1 MNFTCPYCNQVTTI
15 TSPNRDDNTKEVN
28 IRKDLLS
35 YKKDVYVKY
44 DAIACPNKSCKKMT
58 LSVDLIG
65 AKYNDYGQ
73 HSADKTIH
81 SWKLLPESH
90 AKPQPDYIPKQL
102 VQDYAEACRIRD
114 LSPKASATLARR
126 CLQGMIRDFHGIKD
140 KKSLYDEIDALKG
153 VIPASEW
160 DALDS
165 LRSIGNI
172 GAHMEKD
179 VDLIIDVTSE
189 EANTLIAFI
198 EYLFKQW
205 YVKRHDDEENLRA
218 VKAIAGIKKAQKKS
232 TPEKS
237 EQPTSTDAQQ

>member
-1 MNFTCPYCNQVTTI
+1 MNFTCPYCNHVTTI
-15 TSPNRDDNTKEVN
+15 TDPNKYNLWEKVAIKQNNTN
-28 IRKDLLS
+28 
-35 YKKDVYVKY
+35 Y
-44 DAIACPNKSCKKMT
+44 DHDIGVGFLVIACPNQDCKELTVTSRLTGSKS
-58 LSVDLIG
+58 G
-65 AKYNDYGQ
+65 YNQMQGSFNAQDA
-73 HSADKTIH
+73 STIYKE
-81 SWKLLPESH
+81 WRLVPDTD
-90 AKPQPDYIPKQL
+90 AKPQPNYIPKQL
-102 VQDYAEACRIRD
+102 VQDYTEACKIRD

-126 CLQGMIRDFHGIKD
+126 CLQGMIRDFHGVKD

-153 VIPASEW
+153 AIPVGEW

-179 VDLIIDVTSE
+179 VDLIIDVTPD

-218 VKAIAGIKKAQKKS
+218 VKAIAGIKKAQKKPA
-232 TPEKS
+232 PEKA
-237 EQPTSTDAQQ
+237 E

>member
-1 MNFTCPYCNQVTTI
+1 M
-15 TSPNRDDNTKEVN
+15 PNTD
-28 IRKDLLS
+28 
-35 YKKDVYVKY
+35 
-44 DAIACPNKSCKKMT
+44 
-58 LSVDLIG
+58 
-65 AKYNDYGQ
+65 
-73 HSADKTIH
+73 
-81 SWKLLPESH
+81 
-90 AKPQPDYIPKQL
+90 AKPQPSYIPKQL
-102 VQDYAEACRIRD
+102 VQDYTEACKIRD

-126 CLQGMIRDFHGIKD
+126 CLQGMIRDFHGVKD

-153 VIPASEW
+153 VIPTSEW

-218 VKAIAGIKKAQKKS
+218 VKAIAGIKKAQKKPA
-232 TPEKS
+232 PEKS
-237 EQPTSTDAQQ
+237 E

>member
-1 MNFTCPYCNQVTTI
+1 MNFTCPYCNHVTTI
-15 TSPNRDDNTKEVN
+15 TDPNKYNLWEKVAIKQDNTN
-28 IRKDLLS
+28 
-35 YKKDVYVKY
+35 Y
-44 DAIACPNKSCKKMT
+44 DHDIGVGFLVIACPNQDCKELTITSRLTGSKAVYNPVGKDYIVQDAST
-58 LSVDLIG
+58 LFREWRLVPDT
-65 AKYNDYGQ
+65 D
-73 HSADKTIH
+73 
-81 SWKLLPESH
+81 
-90 AKPQPDYIPKQL
+90 AKPQPSYIPTQL
-102 VQDYAEACRIRD
+102 VQDYTEACKIRD

-153 VIPASEW
+153 VIPTSEW

-218 VKAIAGIKKAQKKS
+218 VKAIAGIKKAQKKPA
-232 TPEKS
+232 PEKA
-237 EQPTSTDAQQ
+237 E